1 MEPPA
6 AHGNRTL
13 PAAPGASAQRRG
25 RSHVSA
31 PSPAR
36 NVHPVPEDRG
46 TVVSLAFREAE
57 NGVLPPMGH
66 PTILIIDDDAQSR
79 QWLAATLSVEGFDV
93 VTATDGT
100 EGVAQVLTTQPS
112 LILLDM
118 ELGDSQGLSVY
129 RRICAVSAVPV
140 IMVTARHDELDAVVA
155 LEAGAADHII
165 KPPRPR
171 ELTARIRAVL
181 RRVGAP
187 APVVAVGPPD
197 GVYSLGPV
205 RIDMSLRQALVR
217 DREVELSRKEFDL
230 LALLVSE
237 AGNVVTR
244 AQCMERIWR
253 DRAKGDSRTLD
264 THVKRLR
271 KKVELMPAEPQH
283 VLTVRGIGYR
293 FKP

>member
-1 MEPPA
+1 
-6 AHGNRTL
+6 
-13 PAAPGASAQRRG
+13 
-25 RSHVSA
+25 
-31 PSPAR
+31 
-36 NVHPVPEDRG
+36 
-46 TVVSLAFREAE
+46 
-57 NGVLPPMGH
+57 MGH
-66 PTILIIDDDAQSR
+66 PTILIIDDEPQSR

-93 VTATDGT
+93 VTASDGT
-100 EGVAQVLTTQPS
+100 EGVAQARAVQPS

-118 ELGDSQGLSVY
+118 DLDHAQGLSVF
-129 RRICAVSAVPV
+129 RRISAVSAVPV
-140 IMVTARHDELDAVVA
+140 IMVTARHDELDAVLA

-187 APVVAVGPPD
+187 APAVTVTPPD
-197 GVYSLGPV
+197 GTYSLGPV
-205 RIDMSLRQALVR
+205 RIDLALRQALV
-217 DREVELSRKEFDL
+217 DGVEVDLSRKEFDL

-253 DRAKGDSRTLD
+253 DRTKGDSRTLD

-271 KKVELMPAEPQH
+271 KKVELNPAEPQH
-283 VLTVRGIGYR
+283 ILTVRGIGYR
-293 FKP
+293 FRS

>member
-1 MEPPA
+1 M
-6 AHGNRTL
+6 
-13 PAAPGASAQRRG
+13 
-25 RSHVSA
+25 
-31 PSPAR
+31 
-36 NVHPVPEDRG
+36 
-46 TVVSLAFREAE
+46 SLAFREAE
-57 NGVLPPMGH
+57 DGVLPPMGH
-66 PTILIIDDDAQSR
+66 PTILIIDDEPQSR

-93 VTATDGT
+93 VTASDGA
-100 EGVAQVLTTQPS
+100 EGVAQVRAAQPS

-118 ELGDSQGLSVY
+118 ELGDAQGLSVF
-129 RRICAVSAVPV
+129 RRISAVSSVPV
-140 IMVTARHDELDAVVA
+140 IMVTARHDELDAVLA

-187 APVVAVGPPD
+187 APAVTAAPPD
-197 GVYSLGPV
+197 GIYSLGPV
-205 RIDMSLRQALVR
+205 RIDLSLRQALVR
-217 DREVELSRKEFDL
+217 ELEVDLSRKEFDL

-253 DRAKGDSRTLD
+253 DRTKGDSRTLD

-271 KKVELMPAEPQH
+271 KKVELNPAEPQH
-283 VLTVRGIGYR
+283 ILTVRGIGYR
-293 FKP
+293 FKA

>member
-1 MEPPA
+1 MV
-6 AHGNRTL
+6 T
-13 PAAPGASAQRRG
+13 
-25 RSHVSA
+25 
-31 PSPAR
+31 
-36 NVHPVPEDRG
+36 
-46 TVVSLAFREAE
+46 LAFREAE
-57 NGVLPPMGH
+57 DGVLPPLGH
-66 PTILIIDDDAQSR
+66 PTVLIIDDDSQSR
-79 QWLAATLSVEGFDV
+79 ESLAAILSVEGFDV
-93 VTATDGT
+93 VTATDGA
-100 EGVAQVLTTQPS
+100 EGVAQVVSANPS

-129 RRICAVSAVPV
+129 RRICTISSVPV
-140 IMVTARHDELDAVVA
+140 IMVTARRDELDAVLA

-181 RRVGAP
+181 RRVGHPAP
-187 APVVAVGPPD
+187 AAVVGPPD

-205 RIDMSLRQALVR
+205 RIDMSLRQVTVR
-217 DREVELSRKEFDL
+217 DEEVELSRKEFDL

-244 AQCMERIWR
+244 AQCMDRIWR
-253 DRAKGDSRTLD
+253 DRTKGDSRTLD

-271 KKVELMPAEPQH
+271 KKVELTPAEPQH

>member
-1 MEPPA
+1 M
-6 AHGNRTL
+6 
-13 PAAPGASAQRRG
+13 
-25 RSHVSA
+25 
-31 PSPAR
+31 
-36 NVHPVPEDRG
+36 
-46 TVVSLAFREAE
+46 SLAFRPVEE
-57 NGVLPPMGH
+57 GVLPPLGH
-66 PTILIIDDDAQSR
+66 PTILIIDDDRPSR
-79 QWLAATLSVEGFDV
+79 EGLAATLSVEGFDV

-100 EGVAQVLTTQPS
+100 EGVAQVHAVRPS

-129 RRICAVSAVPV
+129 RRICAVSSVPV
-140 IMVTARHDELDAVVA
+140 IMVTARHDELDAVLA

-187 APVVAVGPPD
+187 APTVTVGPPE
-197 GVYSLGPV
+197 GIYTLGPV
-205 RIDMSLRQALVR
+205 CIDVSLRQALVR

-253 DRAKGDSRTLD
+253 DRTKGDSRTLD

-271 KKVELMPAEPQH
+271 KKVELTPADPQH

>member
-1 MEPPA
+1 M
-6 AHGNRTL
+6 
-13 PAAPGASAQRRG
+13 
-25 RSHVSA
+25 
-31 PSPAR
+31 
-36 NVHPVPEDRG
+36 
-46 TVVSLAFREAE
+46 VSLAFRESE
-57 NGVLPPMGH
+57 NGVLPPAGH
-66 PTILIIDDDAQSR
+66 PTILIIDDDLQSR
-79 QWLAATLSVEGFDV
+79 QALAATLSVEGFDV
-93 VTATDGT
+93 VTASDGA
-100 EGVAQVLTTQPS
+100 EGVAQVQAARPS

-118 ELGDSQGLSVY
+118 ELGDSQGLSVF
-129 RRICAVSAVPV
+129 RRISTVSSVPV
-140 IMVTARHDELDAVVA
+140 IMVTARHDELDAVLA

-187 APVVAVGPPD
+187 GPTVTVSAPNGR
-197 GVYSLGPV
+197 YRLGPV
-205 RIDMSLRQALVR
+205 CIDVSLRQALVR
-217 DREVELSRKEFDL
+217 DLEVELSRKEFDL

-253 DRAKGDSRTLD
+253 DRTKGDSRTLD

-271 KKVELMPAEPQH
+271 KKVELTPADPKH
-283 VLTVRGIGYR
+283 ILTVRGIGYR